1 MSSIGNIFIGLVIS
15 IFSASAI
22 AEEDICAPFKD
33 GVVDV
38 SVVSKM
44 LAAAKDGHLYRIQPS
59 SSKIGFCIDSPVGLI
74 EGEFKDFKGGLTFLQ
89 ENASSDEHAL
99 VMVNTA
105 SLETSGAVIESML
118 KGRNFFDVENFPEIL
133 FVSTGFKW
141 VSETEAVLLGDL
153 TMHGVTKEVGFLVKL
168 IEQPGDDEPGNL
180 EPGNLEQEQRILVKA
195 TTRIRRSEFGLTALS
210 PIVSDSVN
218 LCMSVDAVKY
228 SG

>member
-1 MSSIGNIFIGLVIS
+1 MSGIRNIFIGLVIS

-22 AEEDICAPFKD
+22 AEDEICAPFKD
-33 GVVDV
+33 AVVDG
-38 SVVSKM
+38 SVISKM
-44 LAAAKDGHLYRIQPS
+44 LAAAKDGHLYRIQQS
-59 SSKIGFCIDSPVGLI
+59 SSKISFCIDSPVGLI

-89 ENASSDEHAL
+89 ENASTDEHAL

-105 SLETSGAVIESML
+105 SLKTDGAFIESML

-153 TMHGVTKEVGFLVKL
+153 TMHGVTKAVGFLVKL
-168 IEQPGDDEPGNL
+168 IEQPVDD

-210 PIVSDSVN
+210 PMVSDSVN

-228 SG
+228 SA

>member
-168 IEQPGDDEPGNL
+168 IEQKGDDEPGS
-180 EPGNLEQEQRILVKA
+180 LEQEQRILVKA

>member
-1 MSSIGNIFIGLVIS
+1 
-15 IFSASAI
+15 
-22 AEEDICAPFKD
+22 
-33 GVVDV
+33 
-38 SVVSKM
+38 M
-44 LAAAKDGHLYRIQPS
+44 LAAAKDGHLYRIQQS
-59 SSKIGFCIDSPVGLI
+59 SSKISFCIDSPVGLI

-89 ENASSDEHAL
+89 ENASTDEHAL

-105 SLETSGAVIESML
+105 SLKTDRAFIEGML

-153 TMHGVTKEVGFLVKL
+153 TMHGVTKAVGFLVKL
-168 IEQPGDDEPGNL
+168 IEQPVDD

-210 PIVSDSVN
+210 PMVSDSVN

-228 SG
+228 SA